1 MLLKSNTL
9 YSYKGELIEFLHETI
24 NGYVFQ
30 HKASE
35 RVELN
40 KSQIVHVTEVNNQT
54 HTTMMTILEKQN
66 DMIHIHVSYS
76 ESTYV
81 LNLADA
87 LIEKKVVDVDE
98 VRFNR
103 KTNTAV
109 IVAKK
114 DVNYNVSSINE
125 LAQ

>member
-1 MLLKSNTL
+1 MLLKSNCL
-9 YSYKGELIEFLHETI
+9 YAYKGELLEYSHETI

-30 HKASE
+30 HKARE

-76 ESTYV
+76 ETTYV

-87 LIEKKVVDVDE
+87 LIEKKVVDVDD